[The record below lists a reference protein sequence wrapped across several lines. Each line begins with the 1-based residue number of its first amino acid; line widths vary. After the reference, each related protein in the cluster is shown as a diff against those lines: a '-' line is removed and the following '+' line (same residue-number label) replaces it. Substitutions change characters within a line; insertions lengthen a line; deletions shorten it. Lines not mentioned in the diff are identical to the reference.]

1 LALYCIMKE
10 QRMVMVK
17 NGPILIIE
25 DDADDQELL
34 CEVLKELQIP
44 NVLKFFNSCMQAF
57 DYLLTSIEKP
67 FLIISDINIPVMTG
81 LEMCKKI
88 MDHESLRIKGIPF
101 LFLTTTS
108 DRQTITQAY
117 EIPVQ
122 GFFVKPSNIQEL
134 KNMLKTIIDYWK
146 VCKHPF

>member
-1 LALYCIMKE
+1 
-10 QRMVMVK
+10 MVMVK

>member
-1 LALYCIMKE
+1 MKE

>member
-1 LALYCIMKE
+1 
-10 QRMVMVK
+10 MVK